1 MNLDNPL
8 PAILNTF
15 EATRDALKV
24 TRRLIPELK
33 AKRSDCQDEL
43 FHQRGKL
50 LNRTVFPNHPN
61 GKVLL
66 EQTEKEIQDLF
77 VLNLWVVFERFVRI
91 YLQHKK
97 LPENHQLYFCE
108 ALYQDFHKKLES
120 LTAQEILDFLKLS
133 FFNTN
138 EGSQLIGLARQ
149 ILEYRNWVAHRN
161 PKKRLPVRITPNM
174 AYDTLNEII
183 ETLLQHSEK

>member
-8 PAILNTF
+8 PPILNAF
-15 EATRDALKV
+15 EATRDALRIS
-24 TRRLIPELK
+24 RRLIPELE
-33 AKRSDCQDEL
+33 AKQPDCQAEL
-43 FHQRGKL
+43 FHQRRKL

-61 GKVLL
+61 GKRLL

-91 YLQHKK
+91 YLQQIK
-97 LPENHQLYFCE
+97 LPEKSQLCE
-108 ALYQDFHKKLES
+108 ALYQDFQKKLES
-120 LTAQEILDFLKLS
+120 LTAPEVLDFLKLS
-133 FFNTN
+133 FFKSH
-138 EGSQLIGLARQ
+138 EGSQLIGSAKQ

-161 PKKRLPVRITPNM
+161 PKKSSPIKIVPNM

-183 ETLLQHSEK
+183 ETLLQFYEKT

>member
-1 MNLDNPL
+1 MMNLDNPL
-8 PAILNTF
+8 PPILNAF
-15 EATRDALKV
+15 EATRDALRV
-24 TRRLIPELK
+24 ARRLIPELE
-33 AKRSDCQDEL
+33 AKQPDCQDEL
-43 FHQRGKL
+43 FHQRRKL

-91 YLQHKK
+91 YLQQIRG
-97 LPENHQLYFCE
+97 PENSQPHFCE
-108 ALYQDFHKKLES
+108 ALYQYFNKKVES
-120 LTAQEILDFLKLS
+120 LTAQEVLDFLKLS
-133 FFNTN
+133 FFNTD
-138 EGSQLIGLARQ
+138 EGSHLIGSAKQ

-161 PKKRLPVRITPNM
+161 PKKRSPVKIVPNM

-183 ETLLQHSEK
+183 ETLLQHS